1 MITTSSKLFYG
12 LGAVSVAAA
21 IVWTIAN
28 DGGALGAVALV
39 FIAIASIFLGAIAS
53 YVRDGHVLSTDTAQH
68 DSAPAAQRGPGRS
81 WFPLGTALSMGMVV
95 VGLVTSPGIFKVGI
109 ALLLAMLGEWLIQ
122 NWSDRAS
129 ADAGYNERVR
139 GWVVHPLEI
148 PIGGALLLAAIV
160 LSFSRIF
167 LALSAEA
174 GPLVFAILGALV
186 LFFGSVLSIR
196 RGTNTRVVGA
206 VCGVALL
213 ALSAVGVALALN
225 GEREE
230 LTIAAAEDHFAE
242 RSCGEEAEVT
252 DESPIRAVSAKSSLA
267 ATVTLKDGVL
277 YAEMDGFSGPLS
289 SISLQRS
296 WNSSILF
303 QNEDAGEHRMIV
315 TYGKTVE
322 DLGGGVKKE
331 TVLQTCT
338 ALVTE
343 GGQQVVEVNI
353 PKPSYASAEPYTI
366 SVSGVEGASIEV
378 MVP

>member
-12 LGAVSVAAA
+12 LGAVAIAAA
-21 IVWTIAN
+21 IVWTIAS
-28 DGGALGAVALV
+28 DGGSGAVALV

-81 WFPLGTALSMGMVV
+81 WFPLGTALSLGMVV

-129 ADAGYNERVR
+129 SDVGYNARVR

-167 LALSAEA
+167 LALSVEA
-174 GPLVFAILGALV
+174 GPIVFAILGALV

-196 RGTNTRVVGA
+196 RGTSARVVGA
-206 VCGVALL
+206 ACGVVLL

-230 LTIAAAEDHFAE
+230 LTVAAAEDHFAE
-242 RSCGEEAEVT
+242 RPCGEEAEVA
-252 DESPIRAVSAKSSLA
+252 DESPIRAVSAKSSIA

-331 TVLQTCT
+331 TVLPTCT

-343 GGQQVVEVNI
+343 GGQQVVVVNV

-366 SVSGVEGASIEV
+366 SVTGVEGASIEV

>member
-12 LGAVSVAAA
+12 LGAVAIAAA
-21 IVWTIAN
+21 IVWTIAS
-28 DGGALGAVALV
+28 DGGSGAVALV

-81 WFPLGTALSMGMVV
+81 WFPLGTALSLGMVV

-129 ADAGYNERVR
+129 SDVGYNARVR

-167 LALSAEA
+167 LALSVEA
-174 GPLVFAILGALV
+174 GPIVFAILGALV

-196 RGTNTRVVGA
+196 RGTSARVVGA
-206 VCGVALL
+206 ACGVVLL

-230 LTIAAAEDHFAE
+230 LTVAAAEDHFAE
-242 RSCGEEAEVT
+242 RPCGEEAEVA
-252 DESPIRAVSAKSSLA
+252 DESPIRAVSAKSSIA

-277 YAEMDGFSGPLS
+277 YAEMDGFSGP
-289 SISLQRS
+289 
-296 WNSSILF
+296 
-303 QNEDAGEHRMIV
+303 
-315 TYGKTVE
+315 
-322 DLGGGVKKE
+322 
-331 TVLQTCT
+331 
-338 ALVTE
+338 
-343 GGQQVVEVNI
+343 
-353 PKPSYASAEPYTI
+353 
-366 SVSGVEGASIEV
+366 
-378 MVP
+378 

>member
-196 RGTNTRVVGA
+196 RGVSRGVVGA
-206 VCGVALL
+206 FCGVVLV
-213 ALSAVGVALALN
+213 ALSGVGIATALS
-225 GEREE
+225 GERQA
-230 LTIAAAEDHFAE
+230 LTVASAEDHYAVHP
-242 RSCGEEAEVT
+242 CGEEAEEY
-252 DESPIRAVSAKSSLA
+252 DGSAGRAVSAKSSVA

-289 SISLQRS
+289 SITLQRS
-296 WNSSILF
+296 WNADILF
-303 QNEDAGEHRMIV
+303 QNEDAGMHRMIV

-338 ALVTE
+338 AMIGQ
-343 GGQQVVEVNI
+343 GGAQQIVVRI
-353 PKPSYASAEPYTI
+353 PKPSFASDVPYTI
-366 SVSGVEGASIEV
+366 TASGVEGASIEV

>member
-12 LGAVSVAAA
+12 LGAVAIAAA
-21 IVWTIAN
+21 IVWTIAS
-28 DGGALGAVALV
+28 DGGSGAVALV

-81 WFPLGTALSMGMVV
+81 WFPLGTALSLGMVV

-129 ADAGYNERVR
+129 SDVGYNARVR

-167 LALSAEA
+167 LALSVEA
-174 GPLVFAILGALV
+174 GPIVFAILGALV

-196 RGTNTRVVGA
+196 RGTSARVVGA
-206 VCGVALL
+206 ACGVVLL

-230 LTIAAAEDHFAE
+230 LTVAAAEDHFAE
-242 RSCGEEAEVT
+242 RPCGEEAEVA
-252 DESPIRAVSAKSSLA
+252 DESPIRAVSAKSSIA

-277 YAEMDGFSGPLS
+277 YAEMDGFSGPLT
-289 SISLQRS
+289 SITLQRS
-296 WNSSILF
+296 LNLSILF
-303 QNEDAGEHRMIV
+303 QNEDEGEHRMV
-315 TYGKTVE
+315 LTYGKTVE
-322 DLGGGVKKE
+322 DLGGGVMKE
-331 TVLQTCT
+331 TELQACT
-338 ALVTE
+338 SLVTE
-343 GGQQVVEVNI
+343 GGQQVVVVNI
-353 PKPSYASAEPYTI
+353 PKPSYASAEPFSI
-366 SVSGVEGASIEV
+366 SVTGVEGASIEV

>member
-12 LGAVSVAAA
+12 LGAISVAAA

-28 DGGALGAVALV
+28 DGGSGAVALV

-81 WFPLGTALSMGMVV
+81 WFPLGTALALGMVV
-95 VGLVTSPGIFKVGI
+95 VGLVTSPGIFKVGV

-129 ADAGYNERVR
+129 SDVGYNARVR

-167 LALSAEA
+167 LALSVEA
-174 GPLVFAILGALV
+174 GPIVFAILGALV
-186 LFFGSVLSIR
+186 LFFGSMLSIR
-196 RGTNTRVVGA
+196 RGTSARVVGA
-206 VCGVALL
+206 ACGVVLL

-230 LTIAAAEDHFAE
+230 LTVAAAEDHFAE
-242 RSCGEEAEVT
+242 RPCGEEAEVA
-252 DESPIRAVSAKSSLA
+252 DESPIRAVSAKSSIA

-343 GGQQVVEVNI
+343 GGQQVVVVNV

-366 SVSGVEGASIEV
+366 SVTGVEGALIEV